1 MTRCAEC
8 RQEFKKLRITQKTC
22 SVECAI
28 PYGKRMAIQKSIKD
42 KRKAEKLEREQIKN
56 RRENLKSKS
65 QVAAELQKI
74 VNLYIR
80 TRDHN
85 AGYGCITCGTMQSPA
100 WDAGHFRSV
109 GSAPHLRFDARNIHL
124 QCMQC
129 NRFFG
134 GAGREYAINLPI
146 RIGQKEFDNLISDQ
160 TPRNYTKDDMK
171 SLKVIFRQKIKE
183 LNLQKV

>member
-42 KRKAEKLEREQIKN
+42 KRKAEKLERDQIKE
-56 RRENLKSKS
+56 RKENLKSKS
-65 QVAAELQKI
+65 QVSKELQKI
-74 VNLYIR
+74 VNMYIR
-80 TRDHN
+80 KRDLK
-85 AGYGCITCGTMQSPA
+85 AGYGCITCGTKSTPR

-109 GSAPHLRFDARNIHL
+109 GSAPHLRFDTRNIHL

-129 NRFFG
+129 NTFFG
-134 GAGREYAINLPI
+134 GAGREYSINLPE
-146 RIGQKEFDNLISDQ
+146 RIGQKTFEELVSDQ
-160 TPRNYTKDDMK
+160 TPRNYTKTDLQE
-171 SLKVIFRQKIKE
+171 LKMLFRKKIKE
-183 LNLQKV
+183 LDF